1 MTLLW
6 LSWRDI
12 KNPTAGGAEK
22 LAIEVCS
29 RLVRDGVK
37 VTLFTSSFGQGKT
50 REVKSGVQILRS
62 GNRLTC
68 RFHAFFYWRAHPDFD
83 LIIDEINTIP
93 AFSIFY
99 ARKKV
104 VTLIHQLAREYWWS
118 ETFFPLNLV
127 GYLAEPL
134 YLALYRQI
142 PTLTVSAS
150 TKSDLVK
157 LGFSKIKI
165 IREGLDFKPQLSA
178 LRHSDPE
185 LVEGEESLILFIGRL
200 TRPKGPQ
207 DAVVAFKIIND
218 RLPATRLV
226 IIGKGPRLFT
236 QKLKKLTQK
245 LALVDKVKFAGFV
258 SQKEKINLLKKA
270 KMILIPSVREGWCLV
285 ATEANALG
293 CVPIGYDAPGL
304 RDSIKNNQTGFL
316 TAKNPAALAESAI
329 RVLKDDSLR
338 SKLERGGYHF
348 AQKFS
353 WDNTYEDFK
362 KALGDKLLKASH

>member
-1 MTLLW
+1 MRILW

-12 KNPTAGGAEK
+12 KNPQSGGAEK
-22 LAIEVCS
+22 LAFQVCS

-37 VTLFTSSFGQGKT
+37 VTLFTSKFAGGKAS
-50 REVKSGVQILRS
+50 EVKSGVQILRA

-68 RFHAFFYWRAHPDFD
+68 RFHAFFHWRAHPDFD

-104 VTLIHQLAREYWWS
+104 VALIHQLAREYWWS
-118 ETFFPLNLV
+118 EIFFPVNLI

-142 PTLTVSAS
+142 PTLTVSTS

-165 IREGLDFKPQLSA
+165 IREGGDLKPA
-178 LRHSDPE
+178 LPRGKSD
-185 LVEGEESLILFIGRL
+185 LILFIGRL

-207 DAVVAFKIIND
+207 DAIMAFKIINN
-218 RLPATRLV
+218 RLPSTRLLIV
-226 IIGKGPRLFT
+226 GEDARRFT

-245 LALVDKVKFAGFV
+245 LALVAKVKFAGFV
-258 SQKEKINLLKKA
+258 SQKEKISLLKKA
-270 KMILIPSVREGWCLV
+270 KIILIPSVREGWCLV
-285 ATEANALG
+285 ATEANTLG
-293 CVPIGYDAPGL
+293 CVPIGYDVPGL
-304 RDSIKNNQTGFL
+304 RDAIKNNQTGFL
-316 TAKNPAALAESAI
+316 TAKNPAALAASAI
-329 RVLKDDSLR
+329 RVLEDDSLR
-338 SKLERGGYHF
+338 LKMARGGYHF

-353 WDNTYEDFK
+353 WDNTYRDFT
-362 KALGDKLLKASH
+362 KALVGRSPKAPD

>member
-12 KNPTAGGAEK
+12 KNPTAGGAEE

-29 RLVRDGVK
+29 RLVRYGVK
-37 VTLFTSSFGQGKT
+37 VTLFTSGFAGGKAS
-50 REVKSGVQILRS
+50 EVVSGVHILRA

-68 RFHAFFYWRAHPDFD
+68 RFHAFFYCRQHPDFD

-99 ARKKV
+99 ARKKAV
-104 VTLIHQLAREYWWS
+104 ALIHQLAREYWWS

-165 IREGLDFKPQLSA
+165 IREGADFRPALSA
-178 LRHSDPE
+178 SKSD
-185 LVEGEESLILFIGRL
+185 LILFIGRL

-207 DAVVAFKIIND
+207 EAIAAFKIIHD
-218 RLPATRLV
+218 RLPSTRLL
-226 IIGKGPRLFT
+226 IIGKGARLFT

-245 LALVDKVKFAGFV
+245 LALVGKVKFAGFV

-270 KMILIPSVREGWCLV
+270 KIILIPSVREGWCLV

-316 TAKNPAALAESAI
+316 TAKNPAALAESAV

-362 KALGDKLLKASH
+362 QALVDKFSKAPR

>member
-12 KNPTAGGAEK
+12 KNPQSGGAEK

-37 VTLFTSSFGQGKT
+37 VTLFTSRFAQGKA
-50 REVKSGVQILRS
+50 REVVNGVQIMRA

-68 RFHAFFYWRAHPDFD
+68 RFHAFFYCRQHPDFD

-104 VTLIHQLAREYWWS
+104 VALIHQLAREYWWS

-150 TKSDLVK
+150 TKSDLLK

-165 IREGLDFKPQLSA
+165 IREGADFRPALSA
-178 LRHSDPE
+178 SKSD
-185 LVEGEESLILFIGRL
+185 LILFIGRL

-207 DAVVAFKIIND
+207 DAIVAFKMINN
-218 RLPATRLV
+218 RLPQTKMIVA
-226 IIGKGPRLFT
+226 GSGPLKEKL
-236 QKLKKLTQK
+236 QKLVKKLQLTRKAQ
-245 LALVDKVKFAGFV
+245 LASFV
-258 SQKEKINLLKKA
+258 PQKEKINLLQKA
-270 KMILIPSVREGWCLV
+270 KMILIPSVREGWGLV
-285 ATEANALG
+285 ATEAQACG
-293 CVPIGYDAPGL
+293 CIPIAYNVPGL
-304 RDSIKNNQTGFL
+304 RDAIKNNQTGLL
-316 TAKNPAALAESAI
+316 TAPLPAKLAESAI
-329 RVLKDDSLR
+329 RVLQDDSLR
-338 SKLERGGYHF
+338 SKLKRGGYHF

-362 KALGDKLLKASH
+362 QALGDKFSKALR